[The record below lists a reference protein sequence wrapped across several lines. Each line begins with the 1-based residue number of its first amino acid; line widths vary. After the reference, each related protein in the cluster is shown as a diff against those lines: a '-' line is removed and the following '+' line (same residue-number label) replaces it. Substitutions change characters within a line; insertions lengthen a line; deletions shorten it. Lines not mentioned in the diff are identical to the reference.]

1 MDRVTVSEAA
11 ERLGITQDAI
21 RQRVRRNTIQH
32 DKAPDGRVHVYLDES
47 HTPPQ
52 DTHDD
57 LVDALRD
64 QVEVLKTEL
73 ADWKAEA
80 QRKDTIIMSLTQRI
94 PEIEPPV
101 QEPPEAPIEATEQPG
116 RVEPQAA
123 VGGAQEGSEH
133 VSWWR
138 RMFGG

>member
-11 ERLGITQDAI
+11 ERLGVTPDAI
-21 RQRVRRNTIQH
+21 RQRVRRGTIQH
-32 DKAPDGRVHVYLDES
+32 DKESDGRVYVYLDKS

-52 DTHDD
+52 DAHND

-64 QVEVLKTEL
+64 QVETLKTEL

-94 PEIEPPV
+94 PEL
-101 QEPPEAPIEATEQPG
+101 EAPS
-116 RVEPQAA
+116 EPR
-123 VGGAQEGSEH
+123 ESPETSSE
-133 VSWWR
+133 SAPNTTGPSETPAEPRPWWR
-138 RMFGG
+138 RWFGA